1 MNEANHMTRFYEN
14 ARKDLAWLYPK
25 KRDDRPDR
33 EWIPAARQA
42 SGVRFGYW
50 RKNEKYTV

>member
-14 ARKDLAWLYPK
+14 ARKDLARLYPK
-25 KRDDRPDR
+25 KRDDRPDH

-42 SGVRFGYW
+42 IGVRFGYW